1 MTYQYIFSILA
12 MQRFWIHRRQADVE
26 MKSGGENDENIKK
39 HLNFAAASLGKPIP
53 NRSRLE
59 LFASA
64 IWQLTHQLLY
74 RLGISR
80 WFVNRAGGFALTE
93 ADRYANNTIYIGI
106 SYKCIIL
113 LFAYLKSYVSY
124 RKNINMVRQECAK
137 VYHQLHEIHL
147 CEESVSIEK
156 QDLNQKPDHLLG
168 FVLALTAVNLAEGS
182 KRNHDNSPSSDSQ
195 SANFLCHVYAMFAL
209 RMRHS
214 LWRHSLLSRFFMYK
228 ARCCQ
233 IKSAPIDPNLGWV
246 LSNIGKNFVFKHSW
260 KFGQTTSEL
269 SYVSCLFAVTIL
281 FN

>member
-1 MTYQYIFSILA
+1 
-12 MQRFWIHRRQADVE
+12 
-26 MKSGGENDENIKK
+26 
-39 HLNFAAASLGKPIP
+39 
-53 NRSRLE
+53 
-59 LFASA
+59 
-64 IWQLTHQLLY
+64 
-74 RLGISR
+74 
-80 WFVNRAGGFALTE
+80 
-93 ADRYANNTIYIGI
+93 
-106 SYKCIIL
+106 
-113 LFAYLKSYVSY
+113 
-124 RKNINMVRQECAK
+124 MVRQECAK

-156 QDLNQKPDHLLG
+156 QDVNQKPDHLLG

-269 SYVSCLFAVTIL
+269 SYVSCLIAVAITRS
-281 FN
+281 